1 MEKYMQYE
9 EIWKKT
15 LNDSEKV
22 EYEFSIAPKYKIAI
36 VVAWVVIGLICMLI
50 SPGIIMLFLI
60 AAGIHYWSLGLN
72 AYAFTGKRVLV
83 HSGWLSTK
91 STSINYDKI
100 VEVSVDE
107 SYLNKAFTESGN
119 LIIKTAG
126 LGHDIILRNI
136 QTPYEAKKTLDRLS
150 HHATTEPVKATAP
163 TKSAAEHVA
172 ELFDLKQKGAITE
185 DEFKAHKAKILG

>member
-1 MEKYMQYE
+1 MQYE

-15 LNDSEKV
+15 LNTSEKV
-22 EYEFSIAPKYKIAI
+22 EYEFSVAPKYKIA
-36 VVAWVVIGLICMLI
+36 VLVAWIVIGLICMLM

-60 AAGIHYWSLGLN
+60 AGGIHYWSLGLN

-83 HSGWLSTK
+83 HTGWLSTS

-107 SYLNKAFTESGN
+107 SYLNKAFTKSGN

-126 LGHDIILRNI
+126 LGHDIILKNI
-136 QTPYEAKKTLDRLS
+136 ETPYEAKKTLDRLS
-150 HHATTEPVKATAP
+150 HHEAGVSKTEPSKSTA
-163 TKSAAEHVA
+163 S
-172 ELFDLKQKGAITE
+172 ELSDLHDLKMKGILS
-185 DEFKAHKAKILG
+185 DEEFQAHKKKILG